1 MTCYTDATGMPFE
14 APIPVAGHE
23 TAWPFTALTEF
34 LPLAPRGEGQA
45 RLAEAEELPTPE
57 APPYTEPQ
65 ATLPEPG
72 TIPYALAQPDTTQV
86 ELPGKA
92 VTAVFPN
99 ENPPCFYIQ
108 EDDRCAGIKV
118 VPLSMP
124 WNLQRG
130 DRVDLNFSVS
140 TDSNDER
147 ILLQESSQYLFTHT
161 HGYGLMPLTMSTRS
175 LWCGPA
181 SDYTTAVEVGGV
193 AGNGIYAIGQFV
205 RIGGKVTAVDPQGT
219 WFTVSDGAATF
230 LNGAITD
237 ETANPGIRVHNAEGY
252 TVQVGDDV
260 LVAGVAGLRKVG
272 ANVYPV
278 LRALPCPS
286 WDLVLRPAHVVIGH
300 CDTESEVTATLLEC
314 GKPAANRQVEFV
326 TSSPLAFEGVSGAV
340 TYATTDA
347 AGKAAVT
354 IERSGPFGY
363 GESSISAFYGTGSG
377 TAASAPV
384 SVVLDEW
391 RLQIETAHFW
401 IYQNEQYSVT
411 AKLTR
416 LDGVPVDSHSVT
428 LQTDTGLFNG
438 TSAQHTACTNG
449 DGEISATLV
458 IGTCPG
464 TATITASTDVPQ
476 CNDPVTTSKLL
487 QVLCPNTTP
496 TADLVFCIDSTMSM
510 RYGGENNLAYAGMT
524 ELCECA
530 AASGAIVRYGGV
542 KFGDVISDT
551 FSMSTDKAA
560 FLEWLAEFDNAYD
573 GGGDGPENPLAALE
587 AAAAMAPGCFIA
599 LATDDLYHQ
608 DDAVTELT
616 AAEVAADL
624 AAAGCRVFID
634 PYYYPRLHPAYRP
647 LAVNGAV
654 HSSGSTPGYS
664 DFPFTPLRLEFGCNP

>member
-1 MTCYTDATGMPFE
+1 MPFE

-23 TAWPFTALTEF
+23 TAWPLTALTEF
-34 LPLAPRGEGQA
+34 LPLAARGEGQA

-416 LDGVPVDSHSVT
+416 LDGVPVAGHSVT

-438 TSAQHTACTNG
+438 TSAQYTTCTNG

-464 TATITASTDVPQ
+464 TATLTASADVPP

-487 QVLCPNTTP
+487 QVLCPNATP
-496 TADLVFCIDSTMSM
+496 TADLVLCVDSTISM
-510 RYGGENNLAYAGMT
+510 GGGTANIAYAGMAA
-524 ELCECA
+524 LCECA
-530 AASGAIVRYGGV
+530 AASGVSVRYGGI

-551 FSMSTDKAA
+551 FPLTTDKAA
-560 FLEWLAEFDNAYD
+560 FVAWLAEPDIGYD
-573 GGGDGPENPLAALE
+573 GGTDGPENPLAALE
-587 AAAAMAPGCFIA
+587 AAATMAPGCFIA
-599 LATDDLYHQ
+599 LATDDLFHE
-608 DDAVTELT
+608 DDQVTELT
-616 AAEVAADL
+616 TAGVATVLFGAQ
-624 AAAGCRVFID
+624 CRVFID
-634 PYYYPRLHPAYRP
+634 PLYVSLRPAYVP

-654 HSSGSTPGYS
+654 DTIEDGDDVSSFRYVR
-664 DFPFTPLRLEFGCNP
+664 LREEFGCQP

>member
-23 TAWPFTALTEF
+23 TAWPLTALTEF

-237 ETANPGIRVHNAEGY
+237 ETANPGIRVQNAEDY

-314 GKPAANRQVEFV
+314 GKPAANRQVEFM

-416 LDGVPVDSHSVT
+416 LDGVPVAGHSVT

-438 TSAQHTACTNG
+438 TSAQYTTCTNG

-487 QVLCPNTTP
+487 QVLCPNATP
-496 TADLVFCIDSTMSM
+496 TADLVLCVDSTISM
-510 RYGGENNLAYAGMT
+510 GGGTANIAYAGMAA
-524 ELCECA
+524 LCECA
-530 AASGAIVRYGGV
+530 AASGVSVRYGGI

-551 FSMSTDKAA
+551 FPLTTDKAA
-560 FLEWLAEFDNAYD
+560 FVAWLAEPDIGYD
-573 GGGDGPENPLAALE
+573 GGTDGPENPLAALE
-587 AAAAMAPGCFIA
+587 AAATMAPGCFIA
-599 LATDDLYHQ
+599 LATDDLFHE
-608 DDAVTELT
+608 DDQVTELT
-616 AAEVAADL
+616 TAGVATVLFGAQ
-624 AAAGCRVFID
+624 CRVFID
-634 PYYYPRLHPAYRP
+634 PLYVSLRPAYVP

-654 HSSGSTPGYS
+654 DTIEDGDDVSSFRYVR
-664 DFPFTPLRLEFGCNP
+664 LREEFGCQP

>member
-23 TAWPFTALTEF
+23 TAWPLTALTEF

-237 ETANPGIRVHNAEGY
+237 ETANPGIRVQNAEGY

-416 LDGVPVDSHSVT
+416 LDGVPVAGHSVT

-438 TSAQHTACTNG
+438 TSAQYTTCTNG

-464 TATITASTDVPQ
+464 TATLTASADVPP

-487 QVLCPNTTP
+487 QVLCPNATP
-496 TADLVFCIDSTMSM
+496 TADLVLCVDSTISM
-510 RYGGENNLAYAGMT
+510 GGGTANIAYAGMAA
-524 ELCECA
+524 LCECA
-530 AASGAIVRYGGV
+530 AASGVSVRYGGI

-551 FSMSTDKAA
+551 FPLTTDKAA
-560 FLEWLAEFDNAYD
+560 FVAWLAEPDIGYD
-573 GGGDGPENPLAALE
+573 GGTDGPENPLAALE
-587 AAAAMAPGCFIA
+587 AAATMAPGCFIA
-599 LATDDLYHQ
+599 LATDDLFHE
-608 DDAVTELT
+608 DDQVTELT
-616 AAEVAADL
+616 TAGVATVLFGAQ
-624 AAAGCRVFID
+624 CRVFID
-634 PYYYPRLHPAYRP
+634 PLYVSLRPAYVP

-654 HSSGSTPGYS
+654 DTIEDGDDVSSFRYVR
-664 DFPFTPLRLEFGCNP
+664 LREEFGCQP

>member
-23 TAWPFTALTEF
+23 TAWPLTALTEF

-416 LDGVPVDSHSVT
+416 LDGVPVAGHSVT

-464 TATITASTDVPQ
+464 TATLTASADVPP

-487 QVLCPNTTP
+487 QVLCPNATP
-496 TADLVFCIDSTMSM
+496 TADLVLCVDSTISM
-510 RYGGENNLAYAGMT
+510 GGGTANIAYAGMAA
-524 ELCECA
+524 LCECA
-530 AASGAIVRYGGV
+530 AASGVSVRYGGI

-551 FSMSTDKAA
+551 FPLTTDKAA
-560 FLEWLAEFDNAYD
+560 FVAWLAEPDIGYD
-573 GGGDGPENPLAALE
+573 GGTDGPENPLAALE
-587 AAAAMAPGCFIA
+587 AAATMAPGCFIA
-599 LATDDLYHQ
+599 LATDDLFHE
-608 DDAVTELT
+608 DDQVTELT
-616 AAEVAADL
+616 TAGVATVLFGAQ
-624 AAAGCRVFID
+624 CRVFID
-634 PYYYPRLHPAYRP
+634 PLYVSLRPAYVP

-654 HSSGSTPGYS
+654 DTIEDGDDVSSFRYVR
-664 DFPFTPLRLEFGCNP
+664 LREEFGCQP

>member
-1 MTCYTDATGMPFE
+1 MPFE

-23 TAWPFTALTEF
+23 TAWPLTALTEF

-219 WFTVSDGAATF
+219 WFTVADGAATF

-237 ETANPGIRVHNAEGY
+237 ETANPGIRVQNAEGY

-314 GKPAANRQVEFV
+314 GKPAANRQVEFM

-416 LDGVPVDSHSVT
+416 LDGVPVAGHSVT

-438 TSAQHTACTNG
+438 TSAQYTTCTNG

-464 TATITASTDVPQ
+464 TATLTASADVPP

-487 QVLCPNTTP
+487 QVLCPNATP
-496 TADLVFCIDSTMSM
+496 TADLVLCVDSTISM
-510 RYGGENNLAYAGMT
+510 GGGTANIAYAGMAA
-524 ELCECA
+524 LCECA
-530 AASGAIVRYGGV
+530 AASGVSVRYGGI

-551 FSMSTDKAA
+551 FPLTTDKAA
-560 FLEWLAEFDNAYD
+560 FVAWLAEPDIGYD
-573 GGGDGPENPLAALE
+573 GGTDGPENPLAALE
-587 AAAAMAPGCFIA
+587 AAATMAPGCFIA
-599 LATDDLYHQ
+599 LATDDLFHE
-608 DDAVTELT
+608 DDQVTELT
-616 AAEVAADL
+616 TAGVATVLFGAQ
-624 AAAGCRVFID
+624 CRVFID
-634 PYYYPRLHPAYRP
+634 PLYVSLRPAYVP

-654 HSSGSTPGYS
+654 DTIEDGDDVSSFRYVR
-664 DFPFTPLRLEFGCNP
+664 LREEFGCQP

>member
-23 TAWPFTALTEF
+23 TAWPLTALTEF

-416 LDGVPVDSHSVT
+416 LDGVPVAGHSVT

-438 TSAQHTACTNG
+438 TSAQYTTCTNG

-464 TATITASTDVPQ
+464 TATLTASADVPP

-487 QVLCPNTTP
+487 QVLCPNATP
-496 TADLVFCIDSTMSM
+496 TADLVLCVDSTISM
-510 RYGGENNLAYAGMT
+510 GGGTANIAYAGMAA
-524 ELCECA
+524 LCECA
-530 AASGAIVRYGGV
+530 AASGVSVRYGGI

-551 FSMSTDKAA
+551 FPLTTDKAA
-560 FLEWLAEFDNAYD
+560 FVAWLAEPDIGYD
-573 GGGDGPENPLAALE
+573 GGTDGPENPLAALE
-587 AAAAMAPGCFIA
+587 AAATMAPGCFIA
-599 LATDDLYHQ
+599 LATDDLFHE
-608 DDAVTELT
+608 DDQVTELT
-616 AAEVAADL
+616 TAGVATVLFGAQ
-624 AAAGCRVFID
+624 CRVFID
-634 PYYYPRLHPAYRP
+634 PLYVSLRPAYVP

-654 HSSGSTPGYS
+654 DTIEDGDDVSSFRYVR
-664 DFPFTPLRLEFGCNP
+664 LREEFGCQP

>member
-23 TAWPFTALTEF
+23 TAWPLTALTEF

-237 ETANPGIRVHNAEGY
+237 ETANPGVRVHNAEGY

-416 LDGVPVDSHSVT
+416 LDGVPVAGHSVT

-438 TSAQHTACTNG
+438 TSAQYTTCTNG

-464 TATITASTDVPQ
+464 TATITATTDVPP

-487 QVLCPNTTP
+487 QVLCPNATP
-496 TADLVFCIDSTMSM
+496 TADLVLCVDSTISM
-510 RYGGENNLAYAGMT
+510 GGGTANIAYAGMAA
-524 ELCECA
+524 LCECA
-530 AASGAIVRYGGV
+530 AASGVSVRYGGI

-551 FSMSTDKAA
+551 FPLTTDKAA
-560 FLEWLAEFDNAYD
+560 FVAWLAEPDIGYD
-573 GGGDGPENPLAALE
+573 GGTDGPENPLAALE
-587 AAAAMAPGCFIA
+587 AAATMAPGCFIA
-599 LATDDLYHQ
+599 LATDDLFHE
-608 DDAVTELT
+608 DDQVTELT
-616 AAEVAADL
+616 TAGVATVLFGAQ
-624 AAAGCRVFID
+624 CRVFID
-634 PYYYPRLHPAYRP
+634 PLYVSLRPAYVP

-654 HSSGSTPGYS
+654 DTIEDGDDVSSFRYVR
-664 DFPFTPLRLEFGCNP
+664 LREEFGCQP

>member
-1 MTCYTDATGMPFE
+1 MPFE

-23 TAWPFTALTEF
+23 TAWPLTALTEF

-314 GKPAANRQVEFV
+314 GKPAANRQVEFM

-416 LDGVPVDSHSVT
+416 LDGVPVAGHSVT

-438 TSAQHTACTNG
+438 TSAQYTTCTNG

-464 TATITASTDVPQ
+464 TATITATTDVPP

-487 QVLCPNTTP
+487 QVLCPNATP
-496 TADLVFCIDSTMSM
+496 TADLVLCVDSTISM
-510 RYGGENNLAYAGMT
+510 GGGTANIAYAGMAA
-524 ELCECA
+524 LCECA
-530 AASGAIVRYGGV
+530 AASGVSVRYGGI

-551 FSMSTDKAA
+551 FPLTTDKAA
-560 FLEWLAEFDNAYD
+560 FVAWLAEPDIGYD
-573 GGGDGPENPLAALE
+573 GGTDGPENPLAALE
-587 AAAAMAPGCFIA
+587 AAATMAPGCFIA
-599 LATDDLYHQ
+599 LATDDLFHE
-608 DDAVTELT
+608 DDQVTELT
-616 AAEVAADL
+616 TAGVATVLFGAQ
-624 AAAGCRVFID
+624 CRVFID
-634 PYYYPRLHPAYRP
+634 PLYVSLRPAYVP

-654 HSSGSTPGYS
+654 DTIEDGDDVSSFRYVR
-664 DFPFTPLRLEFGCNP
+664 LREEFGCQP

>member
-1 MTCYTDATGMPFE
+1 MPFE

-23 TAWPFTALTEF
+23 TAWPLTALTEF

-314 GKPAANRQVEFV
+314 GKPAANRQVEFM

-416 LDGVPVDSHSVT
+416 LDGVPVAGHSVT

-438 TSAQHTACTNG
+438 TSAQYTTCTNG

-464 TATITASTDVPQ
+464 TATLTASADVPP

-487 QVLCPNTTP
+487 QVLCPNATP
-496 TADLVFCIDSTMSM
+496 TADLVLCVDSTISM
-510 RYGGENNLAYAGMT
+510 GGGTANIAYAGMAA
-524 ELCECA
+524 LCECA
-530 AASGAIVRYGGV
+530 AASGVSVRYGGI

-551 FSMSTDKAA
+551 FPLTTDKAA
-560 FLEWLAEFDNAYD
+560 FVAWLAEPDIGYD
-573 GGGDGPENPLAALE
+573 GGTDGPENPLAALE
-587 AAAAMAPGCFIA
+587 AAATMAPGCFIA
-599 LATDDLYHQ
+599 LATDDLFHE
-608 DDAVTELT
+608 DDQVTELT
-616 AAEVAADL
+616 TAGVATVLFGAQ
-624 AAAGCRVFID
+624 CRVFID
-634 PYYYPRLHPAYRP
+634 PLYVSLRPAYVP

-654 HSSGSTPGYS
+654 DTIEDGDDVSSFRYVR
-664 DFPFTPLRLEFGCNP
+664 LREEFGCQP

>member
-1 MTCYTDATGMPFE
+1 MPFE

-118 VPLSMP
+118 VPLAMP

-219 WFTVSDGAATF
+219 WFTVADGAATF

-237 ETANPGIRVHNAEGY
+237 ETANPGIRVQNAEGY

-416 LDGVPVDSHSVT
+416 LDGVPVAGHSVT

-438 TSAQHTACTNG
+438 TSAQYTTCTNG

-464 TATITASTDVPQ
+464 TATLTASADVPP

-487 QVLCPNTTP
+487 QVLCPNATP
-496 TADLVFCIDSTMSM
+496 TADLVLCVDSTISM
-510 RYGGENNLAYAGMT
+510 GGGTANIAYAGMAA
-524 ELCECA
+524 LCECA
-530 AASGAIVRYGGV
+530 AASGVSVRYGGI

-551 FSMSTDKAA
+551 FPLTTDKAA
-560 FLEWLAEFDNAYD
+560 FVAWLAEPDIGYD
-573 GGGDGPENPLAALE
+573 GGTDGPENPLAALE
-587 AAAAMAPGCFIA
+587 AAATMAPGCFIA
-599 LATDDLYHQ
+599 LATDDLFHE
-608 DDAVTELT
+608 DDQVTELT
-616 AAEVAADL
+616 TAGVATVLFGAQ
-624 AAAGCRVFID
+624 CRVFID
-634 PYYYPRLHPAYRP
+634 PLYVSLRPAYVP

-654 HSSGSTPGYS
+654 DTIEDGDDVSSFRYVR
-664 DFPFTPLRLEFGCNP
+664 LREEFGCQP

>member
-23 TAWPFTALTEF
+23 TAWPLTALTEF

-219 WFTVSDGAATF
+219 WFTVADGAATF

-237 ETANPGIRVHNAEGY
+237 ETANPGVRVHNAEGY

-416 LDGVPVDSHSVT
+416 LDGVPVAGHSVT

-438 TSAQHTACTNG
+438 TSAQYTTCTNG

-464 TATITASTDVPQ
+464 TATLTASADVPP

-487 QVLCPNTTP
+487 QVLCPNATP
-496 TADLVFCIDSTMSM
+496 TADLVLCVDSTISM
-510 RYGGENNLAYAGMT
+510 GGGTANIAYAGMAA
-524 ELCECA
+524 LCECA
-530 AASGAIVRYGGV
+530 AASGVSVRYGGI

-551 FSMSTDKAA
+551 FPLTTDKAA
-560 FLEWLAEFDNAYD
+560 FVAWLAEPDIGYD
-573 GGGDGPENPLAALE
+573 GGTDGPENPLAALE
-587 AAAAMAPGCFIA
+587 AAATMAPGCFIA
-599 LATDDLYHQ
+599 LATDDLFHE
-608 DDAVTELT
+608 DDQVTELT
-616 AAEVAADL
+616 TAGVATVLFGAQ
-624 AAAGCRVFID
+624 CRVFID
-634 PYYYPRLHPAYRP
+634 PLYVSLRPAYVP

-654 HSSGSTPGYS
+654 DTIEDGDDVSSFRYVR
-664 DFPFTPLRLEFGCNP
+664 LREEFGCQP

>member
-1 MTCYTDATGMPFE
+1 MC
-14 APIPVAGHE
+14 I
-23 TAWPFTALTEF
+23 
-34 LPLAPRGEGQA
+34 R
-45 RLAEAEELPTPE
+45 
-57 APPYTEPQ
+57 
-65 ATLPEPG
+65 
-72 TIPYALAQPDTTQV
+72 
-86 ELPGKA
+86 
-92 VTAVFPN
+92 
-99 ENPPCFYIQ
+99 
-108 EDDRCAGIKV
+108 DR
-118 VPLSMP
+118 
-124 WNLQRG
+124 
-130 DRVDLNFSVS
+130 
-140 TDSNDER
+140 
-147 ILLQESSQYLFTHT
+147 
-161 HGYGLMPLTMSTRS
+161 
-175 LWCGPA
+175 
-181 SDYTTAVEVGGV
+181 
-193 AGNGIYAIGQFV
+193 
-205 RIGGKVTAVDPQGT
+205 
-219 WFTVSDGAATF
+219 
-230 LNGAITD
+230 
-237 ETANPGIRVHNAEGY
+237 GY

-416 LDGVPVDSHSVT
+416 LDGVPVAGHSVT

-438 TSAQHTACTNG
+438 TSAQYTTCTNG

-464 TATITASTDVPQ
+464 TATLTASADVPP

-487 QVLCPNTTP
+487 QVLCPNATP
-496 TADLVFCIDSTMSM
+496 TADLVLCVDSTISM
-510 RYGGENNLAYAGMT
+510 GGGTANIAYAGMAA
-524 ELCECA
+524 LCECA
-530 AASGAIVRYGGV
+530 AASGVSVRYGGI

-551 FSMSTDKAA
+551 FPLTTDKAA
-560 FLEWLAEFDNAYD
+560 FVAWLAEPDIGYD
-573 GGGDGPENPLAALE
+573 GGTDGPENPLAALE
-587 AAAAMAPGCFIA
+587 AAATMAPGCFIA
-599 LATDDLYHQ
+599 LATDDLFHE
-608 DDAVTELT
+608 DDQVTELT
-616 AAEVAADL
+616 TAGVATVLFGAQ
-624 AAAGCRVFID
+624 CRVFID
-634 PYYYPRLHPAYRP
+634 PLYVSLRPAYVP

-654 HSSGSTPGYS
+654 DTIEDGDDVSSFRYVR
-664 DFPFTPLRLEFGCNP
+664 LREEFGCQP

>member
-1 MTCYTDATGMPFE
+1 MPFE

-34 LPLAPRGEGQA
+34 LPLAARGEGQA

-237 ETANPGIRVHNAEGY
+237 ETANPGIRVQNAEGY

-314 GKPAANRQVEFV
+314 GKPAANRQVEFM

-416 LDGVPVDSHSVT
+416 LDGVPVAGHSVT

-438 TSAQHTACTNG
+438 TSAQYTTCTNG

-464 TATITASTDVPQ
+464 TATLTASADVPP

-487 QVLCPNTTP
+487 QVLCPNATP
-496 TADLVFCIDSTMSM
+496 TADLVLCVDSTISM
-510 RYGGENNLAYAGMT
+510 GGGTANIAYAGMAA
-524 ELCECA
+524 LCECA
-530 AASGAIVRYGGV
+530 AASGVSVRYGGI

-551 FSMSTDKAA
+551 FPLTTDKAA
-560 FLEWLAEFDNAYD
+560 FVAWLAEPDIGYD
-573 GGGDGPENPLAALE
+573 GGTDGPENPLAALE
-587 AAAAMAPGCFIA
+587 AAATMAPGCFIA
-599 LATDDLYHQ
+599 LATDDLFHE
-608 DDAVTELT
+608 DDQVTELT
-616 AAEVAADL
+616 TAGVATVLFGAQ
-624 AAAGCRVFID
+624 CRVFID
-634 PYYYPRLHPAYRP
+634 PLYVSLRPAYVP

-654 HSSGSTPGYS
+654 DTIEDGDDVSSFRYVR
-664 DFPFTPLRLEFGCNP
+664 LREEFGCQP

>member
-1 MTCYTDATGMPFE
+1 MPFE

-34 LPLAPRGEGQA
+34 LPLAARGEGQA

-118 VPLSMP
+118 VPLAMP

-219 WFTVSDGAATF
+219 WFTVADGAATF

-237 ETANPGIRVHNAEGY
+237 ETANPGIRVQNAEGY

-314 GKPAANRQVEFV
+314 GKPAANRQVEFM

-416 LDGVPVDSHSVT
+416 LDGVPVAGHSVT

-438 TSAQHTACTNG
+438 TSAQYTTCTNG

-464 TATITASTDVPQ
+464 TATLTASADVPP

-487 QVLCPNTTP
+487 QVLCPNATP
-496 TADLVFCIDSTMSM
+496 TADLVLCVDSTISM
-510 RYGGENNLAYAGMT
+510 GGGTANIAYAGMAA
-524 ELCECA
+524 LCECA
-530 AASGAIVRYGGV
+530 AASGVSVRYGGI

-551 FSMSTDKAA
+551 FPLTTDKAA
-560 FLEWLAEFDNAYD
+560 FVAWLAEPDIGYD
-573 GGGDGPENPLAALE
+573 GGTDGPENPLAALE
-587 AAAAMAPGCFIA
+587 AAATMAPGCFIA
-599 LATDDLYHQ
+599 LATDDLFHE
-608 DDAVTELT
+608 DDQVTELT
-616 AAEVAADL
+616 TAGVATVLFGAQ
-624 AAAGCRVFID
+624 CRVFID
-634 PYYYPRLHPAYRP
+634 PLYVSLRPAYVP

-654 HSSGSTPGYS
+654 DTIEDGDDVSSFRYVR
-664 DFPFTPLRLEFGCNP
+664 LREEFGCQP